1 MRHFVLTG
9 LLLALLL
16 VPAGAA
22 RPATR
27 VEAGSGISVVLPT
40 GWRFIHRQLS
50 DCSDPVQ
57 RFAVASRGAT
67 VLVLETS
74 SGPFPARQA
83 RFRLPEHLSTFE
95 GCCDMPTGPGAELLF
110 RDHGR
115 RFYAFVYLGG
125 RSKDRSA
132 ALQLLN
138 SLRVSPNS

>member
-27 VEAGSGISVVLPT
+27 VEAGSGISDVLPT

-83 RFRLPEHLSTFE
+83 PFSPS
-95 GCCDMPTGPGAELLF
+95 GAPVDLRGLL
-110 RDHGR
+110 RHAHRAR
-115 RFYAFVYLGG
+115 RC
-125 RSKDRSA
+125 A
-132 ALQLLN
+132 ALPRPPPQ
-138 SLRVSPNS
+138 